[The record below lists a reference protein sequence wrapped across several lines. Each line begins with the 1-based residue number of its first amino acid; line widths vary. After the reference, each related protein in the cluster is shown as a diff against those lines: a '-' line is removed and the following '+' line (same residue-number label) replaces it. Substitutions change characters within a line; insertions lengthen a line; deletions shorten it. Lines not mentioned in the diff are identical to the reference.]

1 MFTLQLENLT
11 IQRKESLY
19 AQTSNLS
26 QTKNYSTP
34 RKDGFQTKDYSTL
47 RKDGSQTKDYSTS
60 RKDGSQTK
68 DYSTP
73 RKDGS
78 QTKDYSTP
86 MKDGSQT
93 KDYSTPRKDCS
104 TPPKKLSTKKKDVYD
119 LDFTESRFYLIQFYY
134 IRSKSYY
141 KVTKKC
147 FWVKTW

>member
-26 QTKNYSTP
+26 QTKNP
-34 RKDGFQTKDYSTL
+34 
-47 RKDGSQTKDYSTS
+47 

-78 QTKDYSTP
+78 QTKDYATPRMDGSQTKDYSTAR
-86 MKDGSQT
+86 KDGSQT

-134 IRSKSYY
+134 IRSKSY
-141 KVTKKC
+141 
-147 FWVKTW
+147 

>member
-26 QTKNYSTP
+26 QTKN
-34 RKDGFQTKDYSTL
+34 
-47 RKDGSQTKDYSTS
+47 
-60 RKDGSQTK
+60 
-68 DYSTP
+68 P

-78 QTKDYSTP
+78 QTKDYATP
-86 MKDGSQT
+86 RMDGSQT

-134 IRSKSYY
+134 IRSKSY
-141 KVTKKC
+141 
-147 FWVKTW
+147 